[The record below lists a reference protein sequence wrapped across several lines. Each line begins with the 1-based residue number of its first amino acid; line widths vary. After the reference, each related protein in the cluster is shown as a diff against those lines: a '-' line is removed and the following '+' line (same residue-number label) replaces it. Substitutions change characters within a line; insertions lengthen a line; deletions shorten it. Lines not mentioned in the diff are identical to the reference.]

1 MLRLNKEAPEESEDV
16 SLEGV
21 VFRDGRWTL
30 VKGDEVGG
38 GTKQENVFSDKRFVN
53 GIAAAGS
60 KMPMS
65 GFLTDSDH
73 DGT

>member
-1 MLRLNKEAPEESEDV
+1 M
-16 SLEGV
+16 
-21 VFRDGRWTL
+21 FRDGRWTL

-38 GTKQENVFSDKRFVN
+38 GTKQENVFSDRRFVN
-53 GIAAAGS
+53 GKAAAGS